1 MVLTNHSLEDK
12 HIDDFAL
19 PYKTNRFHVALGLS
33 SNTKCRSQKTKIYG
47 KSISDLCVPFFVLT
61 TFLHILL
68 SFTEQRHNNMEYI
81 CQTLL
86 CKKQNK
92 TKQNKKKSLFQF
104 SLLIFSCFSTH
115 SCLIFSLSN
124 LSISCLKRI
133 PKIYLLIT
141 QCSVHL

>member
-19 PYKTNRFHVALGLS
+19 PYKTNRFHIALGLY

-61 TFLHILL
+61 TFLHFFVIFYWIEAQQHGIYLL
-68 SFTEQRHNNMEYI
+68 NV
-81 CQTLL
+81 TLQKT
-86 CKKQNK
+86 KKQNK
-92 TKQNKKKSLFQF
+92 TKKSLVQF

>member
-19 PYKTNRFHVALGLS
+19 PYKTNRFHIALGLY

-61 TFLHILL
+61 TFLHFFVIFYWTEAQQHGIYLL
-68 SFTEQRHNNMEYI
+68 NV
-81 CQTLL
+81 TL
-86 CKKQNK
+86 KKQNK
-92 TKQNKKKSLFQF
+92 TKQKKSLVQF

>member
-61 TFLHILL
+61 TFLHFLL

-81 CQTLL
+81 CQMLL

-92 TKQNKKKSLFQF
+92 TEQKKISFSVLTLNLLLFF
-104 SLLIFSCFSTH
+104 YPF
-115 SCLIFSLSN
+115 LSD
-124 LSISCLKRI
+124 LFPL
-133 PKIYLLIT
+133 
-141 QCSVHL
+141 

>member
-19 PYKTNRFHVALGLS
+19 PYKTNRFHVALGLY

-61 TFLHILL
+61 TFLHFFVIVYW
-68 SFTEQRHNNMEYI
+68 TEAQ
-81 CQTLL
+81 QTWNIFVK
-86 CKKQNK
+86 CYFAKKK
-92 TKQNKKKSLFQF
+92 TKQNEKKSLFQF

>member
-19 PYKTNRFHVALGLS
+19 PYKTNRFHVALDLY

-61 TFLHILL
+61 TFLHFFVIFYWTEAQQHGIYLL
-68 SFTEQRHNNMEYI
+68 NV
-81 CQTLL
+81 TL
-86 CKKQNK
+86 KKQNK
-92 TKQNKKKSLFQF
+92 TKQKKSLVQF